1 MQCNDI
7 GCAVTRIK
15 DLIRQ
20 TLWASHA
27 KGIVVGVSGGIDSA
41 VAAAVAVKALG
52 PEHVFAVHLPSSTSS
67 PQDQIDAAE
76 LCETLGIEMI
86 IVPLGTVVDA
96 AFEHPGMTDTPM
108 LRGNYTARLRMAT
121 LYNIAAS
128 RDSLVCGTSNKTEY
142 MIGYTTKWGD
152 SAADVQPLLH
162 LWKKDVYAV
171 AEELGIPVSIIK
183 KAPSAGF
190 WPGQSDE
197 RELGITYCELDAA
210 LISLEAHDF
219 VPETPLEETVL
230 ALVKK
235 SSHKRTPA
243 ANLL

>member
-1 MQCNDI
+1 MQCKDI
-7 GCAVTRIK
+7 GCAVTRMK

-20 TLWASHA
+20 TLWASGA

-41 VAAAVAVKALG
+41 VAAAVAAKALG
-52 PEHVFAVHLPSSTSS
+52 PEHVFAVHMPVSSSS
-67 PQDQIDAAE
+67 LEDQADTAE
-76 LCETLGIEMI
+76 LCEKFGIEMI
-86 IVPLGTVVDA
+86 IVPLGDLVDA
-96 AFEHPGMTDTPM
+96 AFENPGMTDTPL
-108 LRGNYTARLRMAT
+108 LRGNFAARLRMAT

-128 RDSLVCGTSNKTEY
+128 RCALVCGTSNKTEY

-171 AEELGIPVSIIK
+171 AEELEIPASIIK
-183 KAPSAGF
+183 KVPSAGF

-197 RELGITYCELDAA
+197 HELGITYNELDAA

-230 ALVKK
+230 ALVRK
-235 SSHKRTPA
+235 SSHKRTQA
-243 ANLL
+243 ECLL